1 MTGPAGAL
9 DSIIE
14 TILSNF
20 RSKHAAREVAII
32 ASRDIIRHSAN
43 AIRAV
48 HRGEYEIARPLLDQA
63 RELTEQ
69 ASRALADHP
78 DIYYAGF
85 LQDAQKEFA
94 EAHLTFAMI
103 AGTPLPT
110 PEELGVEYAAYLNGL
125 AEAASEL
132 RRHILDRLRADDV
145 ERCERLLQQMDDV
158 YSVLVTVDFPDAMT
172 SGLRRTTDALR
183 AVLERTR
190 GDLTLSVRQ
199 RRLEQ
204 RLADF
209 EDRFSVRSA
218 DV

>member
-1 MTGPAGAL
+1 L